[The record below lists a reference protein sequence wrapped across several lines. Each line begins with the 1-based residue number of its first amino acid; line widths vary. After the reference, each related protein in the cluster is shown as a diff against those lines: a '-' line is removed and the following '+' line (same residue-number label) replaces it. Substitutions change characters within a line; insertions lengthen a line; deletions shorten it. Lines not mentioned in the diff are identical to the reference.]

1 MLHFALGSTST
12 TVTSSSSP
20 VPGGKQLFSNVARLG
35 FAAGC
40 DPPALKTDEPRR
52 DSTVASVLSGTRSSG
67 TMSFANVTSKA
78 KAVEGP
84 NASKSNDAGKRGKK
98 PNRILMS
105 TSGGRR
111 Y

>member
-1 MLHFALGSTST
+1 MCYCFVLLYHNHWT
-12 TVTSSSSP
+12 
-20 VPGGKQLFSNVARLG
+20 LF
-35 FAAGC
+35 
-40 DPPALKTDEPRR
+40 
-52 DSTVASVLSGTRSSG
+52 LSGTRSPG
-67 TMSFANVTSKA
+67 ILSFANVTSKA